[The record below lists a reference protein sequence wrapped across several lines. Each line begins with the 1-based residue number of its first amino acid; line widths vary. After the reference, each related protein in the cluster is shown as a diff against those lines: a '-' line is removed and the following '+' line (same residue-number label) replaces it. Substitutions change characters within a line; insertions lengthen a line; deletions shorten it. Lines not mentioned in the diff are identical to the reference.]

1 MKQPFFDA
9 TLEFH
14 DDETATIHWRVP
26 VKYLRI
32 MLGLNA
38 SLSFNSYTFVVA
50 LREQYKKAQPE
61 VRKQLLKLMLCR
73 HRHVSTFD

>member
-14 DDETATIHWRVP
+14 GDDTATIHWRVP
-26 VKYLRI
+26 LKYLRI

-38 SLSFNSYTFVVA
+38 SLSFNACTLVVA
-50 LREQYKKAQPE
+50 LREQYKKAEPN
-61 VRKQLLKLMLCR
+61 VRKQLLKLMVCR
-73 HRHVSTFD
+73 HRYRSTFD